1 MEVNDLLKK
10 LDRVQAPQ
18 NFEQKVLSKLSLRKR
33 ERIRVKRFRLSLA
46 SAVSAVAVLIIIFNI
61 FILPQKGMQQALS
74 LEGEIPAEFARSK
87 TELGRADI
95 IPILESVDYRGEIS
109 AQTPEPRTIYILE
122 QVSDSTN
129 TKIKY

>member
-1 MEVNDLLKK
+1 MEVTNLLKK
-10 LDRVQAPQ
+10 LDRVQAPKD
-18 NFEQKVLSKLSLRKR
+18 FEQKVLAQLSLRKR
-33 ERIRVKRFRLSLA
+33 ERIRVNRFRFSLA

-61 FILPQKGMQQALS
+61 IILPQKGAQQIAG
-74 LEGEIPAEFARSK
+74 LEGEIPVEFARSK

-95 IPILESVDYRGEIS
+95 IPILESMDYKGEIS
-109 AQTPEPRTIYILE
+109 AQTPEPKTIYILE